1 MGVAGRTTTWK
12 IPAAIECVL
21 RGLGD
26 LVLLYGMKHDTES
39 SLHLP
44 LYLQAKTLFKG
55 SFTHLVLTC
64 FPFTS
69 HKLQASVAC
78 PRHTGWSLLWPAI
91 LLVRTSLQLPLHV
104 ATWTLGTQD
113 RLCPQHRKPD
123 RDRVCNLSPLKLSDA
138 LVTAQTMLAPEVLT
152 DTLVSREHCPLKS
165 PRPREVG
172 R

>member
-26 LVLLYGMKHDTES
+26 LVPLYGMKHDTES

-44 LYLQAKTLFKG
+44 LYLQAKTLRA
-55 SFTHLVLTC
+55 
-64 FPFTS
+64 
-69 HKLQASVAC
+69 AS
-78 PRHTGWSLLWPAI
+78 PTWSLLASHLPPTSSKLQWPQAHRMVPP
-91 LLVRTSLQLPLHV
+91 LACNPAREDLQLPLHV
-104 ATWTLGTQD
+104 ATRTLGTQD

-123 RDRVCNLSPLKLSDA
+123 RDRVCNLSPLKLSHA

-165 PRPREVG
+165 PRPSG
-172 R
+172 LGI